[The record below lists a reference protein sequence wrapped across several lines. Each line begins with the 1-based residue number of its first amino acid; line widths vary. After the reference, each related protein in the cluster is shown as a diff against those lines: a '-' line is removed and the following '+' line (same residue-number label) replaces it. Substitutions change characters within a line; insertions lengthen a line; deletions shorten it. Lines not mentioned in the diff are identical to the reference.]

1 MRAPELNP
9 GALRRDDLSEPNTGL
24 CDQIC
29 LFSVTMWLMEPHQVD
44 ILRSIDP
51 AELGRRLRSARLAKG
66 LTQGALAGA
75 DVSVGY
81 ISRIESGQRRPN
93 AKVLSALAARAGAT
107 IDELLFGVDS
117 RELDQIRL
125 ALDFAEL
132 SLESGEPLEAETRSA
147 EALSLAEASTLE
159 DLTDR
164 ARFVHARAL
173 EALGRLDAAILE
185 LEVLSTST
193 PSGLVRVRAGIAL
206 CRCLRDSG
214 DLTKAIEAG
223 EKIVDRL
230 AGTPLEQ
237 TDEAVQLAVTLAAA
251 YFERGDHGHAV
262 RVCRTAL
269 VKAEALGS
277 NTARAS
283 AYWNASMMEAERG
296 AIADAVPLA
305 ERALALLGEGQDVR
319 NLARLRTELGTM
331 LLRLDPPQVTDAQRN
346 LEHAA
351 EELAWSSASP
361 VDVARNDIALARALY
376 LTGDTDAAGKL
387 SAQVRSAIGD
397 QAPLVAADA
406 MSLQG
411 QVMAAQGDPGAA
423 AQFFQQAVHALTGV
437 GADRSAAQLWFEL
450 ADLLEGVGM
459 LDASRDAYRSAAAS
473 AGVRVRS
480 TSQVGL
486 PFSESART

>member
-1 MRAPELNP
+1 
-9 GALRRDDLSEPNTGL
+9 
-24 CDQIC
+24 
-29 LFSVTMWLMEPHQVD
+29 MEIRQVD
-44 ILRSIDP
+44 LLRSIDP
-51 AELGRRLRSARLAKG
+51 EDLGRRLRAARLAKG
-66 LTQGALAGA
+66 LTQGELAGA

-93 AKVLSALAARAGAT
+93 AKVLSALAARVGVT
-107 IDELLFGVDS
+107 LDQLLVGVAP

-132 SLESGEPLEAETRSA
+132 SLESGEPHEAETRSA
-147 EALSLAEASTLE
+147 EALSRAQSSSLE

-173 EALGRLDAAILE
+173 EALGRLDNAILE
-185 LEVLSTST
+185 LEALVASTT
-193 PSGLVRVRAGIAL
+193 SGLVQVRAGIAL
-206 CRCLRDSG
+206 CRCFRDSG

-223 EKIVDRL
+223 ENILGHL
-230 AGTPLEQ
+230 AGTPLEP

-251 YFERGDHGHAV
+251 YFERGDSGHAV

-269 VKAEALGS
+269 TKAEALGS
-277 NTARAS
+277 STARAS

-296 AIADAVPLA
+296 AIIDAVPLA

-331 LLRLDPPQVTDAQRN
+331 LLRLDPPQVADAQRN
-346 LEHAA
+346 LEKAA

-361 VDVARNDIALARALY
+361 VDVARNDLALARALF
-376 LTGDTDAAGKL
+376 LTGDVDAAEAL

-406 MSLQG
+406 IVLQG
-411 QVMAAQGDPGAA
+411 QVVAAQGDPSAA
-423 AQFFQQAVHALTGV
+423 AHLFQQAVHALTGV
-437 GADRSAAQLWFEL
+437 GADRAAAQLWFEL
-450 ADLLEGVGM
+450 ADLLEDVGM
-459 LDASRDAYRSAAAS
+459 LDASRDAYRSAAAA

-480 TSQVGL
+480 SNRAEL
-486 PFSESART
+486 PCNDSSRG

>member
-1 MRAPELNP
+1 
-9 GALRRDDLSEPNTGL
+9 
-24 CDQIC
+24 
-29 LFSVTMWLMEPHQVD
+29 MEPHQVD
-44 ILRSIDP
+44 LLRSIDP
-51 AELGRRLRSARLAKG
+51 VDLGRRLRAARLAKE
-66 LTQGALAGA
+66 LTQGQLAGA
-75 DVSVGY
+75 EVSVGY

-93 AKVLSALAARAGAT
+93 AKVLSALAARVGVTVDQLLVGVAT
-107 IDELLFGVDS
+107 RD
-117 RELDQIRL
+117 LDQIRL
-125 ALDFAEL
+125 ALDYAEL

-147 EALSLAEASTLE
+147 EALSQAQSSSLD

-164 ARFVHARAL
+164 ARFMHARAL

-185 LEVLSTST
+185 LEELVATT
-193 PSGLVRVRAGIAL
+193 TSGLVKVRSGIAL

-223 EKIVDRL
+223 EKILGQL

-237 TDEAVQLAVTLAAA
+237 TDEAVQLAVTLASA
-251 YFERGDHGHAV
+251 YFERGDSGHAV

-269 VKAEALGS
+269 TKAEALGS
-277 NTARAS
+277 STARAS

-296 AIADAVPLA
+296 AIVDAVSLA

-331 LLRLDPPQVTDAQRN
+331 LLRLDPPNVADAQRN
-346 LEHAA
+346 LEQAA
-351 EELAWSSASP
+351 EELVWSSASP
-361 VDVARNDIALARALY
+361 VDVARNDIALARALF
-376 LTGDTDAAGKL
+376 LTGDVDSAGAL

-397 QAPLVAADA
+397 KAPLVAADA
-406 MSLQG
+406 ISLQG
-411 QVMAAQGDPGAA
+411 QVMAAQGDLSGA

-450 ADLLEGVGM
+450 ADLLEDVGM

-480 TSQVGL
+480 KSPTEIPATS
-486 PFSESART
+486 SSRT